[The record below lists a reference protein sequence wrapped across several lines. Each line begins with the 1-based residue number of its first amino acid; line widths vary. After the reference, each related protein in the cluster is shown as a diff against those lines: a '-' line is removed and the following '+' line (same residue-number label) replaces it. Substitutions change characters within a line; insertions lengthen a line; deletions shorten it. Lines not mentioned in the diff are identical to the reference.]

1 MHINFI
7 VVALTSVIPL
17 LLGTIWYN
25 EKVMGKVWMQ
35 EKVQNGYTILNPELE
50 RKRFLKKVFY
60 NFERSKSL
68 KKITE
73 LKSH

>member
-17 LLGTIWYN
+17 LLGTIWYHD
-25 EKVMGKVWMQ
+25 KAMGKVWMQ
-35 EKVQNGYTILNPELE
+35 EKVQNGHTILNPELE

-73 LKSH
+73 LRSH